1 MRCSYCHQ
9 RGHNKRTCPVLTE
22 RLKSR
27 HDDDIAA
34 GHTNTWAI
42 QQYKDRIAPKG
53 MKVSSQK
60 CGYCGDHG
68 HTRRKCEVLR
78 KDKEWF
84 VVHHNAHLRVAH
96 DYIVSSPVG
105 IGSLFRRNEQRI
117 EEYNYNT
124 GEYDTSHEMLVLTGF
139 SIPPIIK
146 QDGFRIFATLQHPTT
161 GLKKQVDVR
170 HYVQNPEYGESWR
183 NHPKLLTPCCGIV
196 PSDWIQS
203 QSITLASANKL
214 DYFKRVGRK
223 DEDRR
228 DYAFRSIAHTRE
240 ILEKYPPSAD
250 DRYDHHGRA
259 KKELAQ
265 YTPEHNRVKLFADFK
280 SGE

>member
-9 RGHNKRTCPVLTE
+9 RGHNRRTCPVLTA
-22 RLKSR
+22 RMKVR
-27 HDDDIAA
+27 HDEDIAA
-34 GHTNTWAI
+34 GHTDTWAI
-42 QQYKDRIAPKG
+42 KEYKDRINPKG
-53 MKVSSQK
+53 TKKANQR
-60 CGYCGDHG
+60 CGYCGEYG

-105 IGSLFRRNEQRI
+105 IGSLFRCEKQ
-117 EEYNYNT
+117 EYNYNT
-124 GEYDTSHEMLVLTGF
+124 YEYVSTSMMLVLTGF
-139 SIPPIIK
+139 STAPVIK
-146 QDGFRIFATLQHPTT
+146 QDGFKILATLQHPNKGWKRT
-161 GLKKQVDVR
+161 VDVR
-170 HYVQNPEYGESWR
+170 QYVKNPDYMSDWR
-183 NHPKLLTPCCGIV
+183 SEATLLAPSRGAV

-203 QSITLASANKL
+203 QSITFEEASKL

-223 DEDRR
+223 KADHR
-228 DYAFRSIAHTRE
+228 DYDFRNIDRVRGV
-240 ILEKYPPSAD
+240 IEKYPPSAD
-250 DRYDHHGRA
+250 DRYDLHAHA
-259 KKELAQ
+259 KAELAQ

>member
-1 MRCSYCHQ
+1 MRCSYCYQ
-9 RGHNKRTCPVLTE
+9 RGHNKRTCPVFTE
-22 RLKSR
+22 RLKRR
-27 HDDDIAA
+27 HDDDIAE

-53 MKVSSQK
+53 TKKANQQ
-60 CGYCGDHG
+60 CGYCGDYG

-105 IGSLFRRNEQRI
+105 IGSLFRWKKQ
-117 EEYNYNT
+117 EYNYNT
-124 GEYDTSHEMLVLTGF
+124 AEYYTIHEMVVLTGF

-146 QDGFRIFATLQHPTT
+146 QDGFKILATLQHPIKGWKHT
-161 GLKKQVDVR
+161 VDVR
-170 HYVQNPEYGESWR
+170 QYVQNPDYASKWR
-183 NHPKLLTPCCGIV
+183 DHPTLLTPSRGVV
-196 PSDWIQS
+196 PSGWIQS

-214 DYFKRVGRK
+214 EYFKRVGSK
-223 DEDRR
+223 QEDRR
-228 DYAFRSIAHTRE
+228 GYAFSTIDRTRE
-240 ILEKYPPSAD
+240 LLEKYLPSAD
-250 DRYDHHGRA
+250 DPYDCHGRA
-259 KKELAQ
+259 KAELAQ

>member
-9 RGHNKRTCPVLTE
+9 QGHNRRTCPGLTE
-22 RLKSR
+22 RLEKR
-27 HDDDIAA
+27 HDDDIAE

-53 MKVSSQK
+53 TKKANQQ
-60 CGYCGDHG
+60 CGYCGDYG

-84 VVHHNAHLRVAH
+84 VVHHNVHLRVAH

-105 IGSLFRRNEQRI
+105 IGSLFRWKKQ
-117 EEYNYNT
+117 EYNYNT
-124 GEYDTSHEMLVLTGF
+124 AEYYTIHEMFVLTGF

-146 QDGFRIFATLQHPTT
+146 QDGFKILATLQHPIK
-161 GLKKQVDVR
+161 GWKQTVDVR
-170 HYVQNPEYGESWR
+170 QYVQNPDYASNWGSEAA
-183 NHPKLLTPCCGIV
+183 LLSPTRGVV

-203 QSITLASANKL
+203 QSITLASASNL
-214 DYFKRVGRK
+214 DYFKRVDRK
-223 DEDRR
+223 DKDRR
-228 DYAFRSIAHTRE
+228 DDVFNSLSHARE

-250 DRYDHHGRA
+250 DRYDRA
-259 KKELAQ
+259 KAELAQ
-265 YTPEHNRVKLFADFK
+265 YTPEHNRAKLFEDFK
-280 SGE
+280 SGQ